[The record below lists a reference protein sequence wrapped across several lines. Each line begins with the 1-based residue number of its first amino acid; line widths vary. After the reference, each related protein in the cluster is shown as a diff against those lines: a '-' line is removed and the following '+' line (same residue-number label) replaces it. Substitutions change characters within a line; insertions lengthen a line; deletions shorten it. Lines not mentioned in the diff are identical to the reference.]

1 MKLIIKGIVQ
11 GVGFRPTVAKIAKK
25 LNLHGYV
32 RNMGSYVE
40 IFIEEDELVEEF
52 LKILKE
58 SLPPIAHI
66 SEVIIRKEFP
76 EESYDGFE
84 IKKSKDAE
92 RFSIIPPD
100 TAICEDCL
108 KELFDK
114 NNRRYLYPFTN
125 CTKCGA
131 RFSIIEDL
139 PYDRERTT
147 MKYFPMC
154 KACLNE
160 YYDLNNRRYDAQ
172 TISCPECGP
181 KMYIIDKNGKK
192 LDVNDPIKVFAKA
205 IDKGLI
211 GVIKGWGGYHVVCKL
226 SSVPRLR
233 DLYNRP
239 TKPFAIM
246 FRDINTIKKY
256 AYVSKVEEDLLLS
269 SIRPIVLLRKK
280 VFDKDLEYTSPG
292 LPYIGAYLPYS
303 AIQHILFHFLKTDA
317 IVMTSGN
324 LPGKPM
330 AINDDEAL
338 KLPADIYLSHN
349 RPIANRIDD
358 SVVKVYKKNT
368 FIIRRSRG
376 YVPISFPVNYPYKIL
391 SVGAELN
398 ITFTVSK
405 EGYMYPSQHIGDGTD
420 FDVIIFLQ
428 NAVEKFKKL
437 LKIENFDAVAA
448 DLHPKYST
456 RAYAER
462 FHENIYLIQ
471 HHHAHA
477 ASLLFDAGIEN
488 GIFLTFD
495 GTGYGPDDTIWG
507 GELLYA
513 TSTTY
518 ERLCSLKPIPLPGGE
533 KAIWN
538 PELIYKAILNEV
550 GDPQEDIDSLIRIS
564 PRTSSMGRL
573 LDALSYALGVCS
585 KATYDGEP
593 AMKLECLLLKGEG
606 RPFEIETT
614 REDGIIRIDPYEYFL
629 DIPKLK
635 SLKEKADFA
644 YRLIGGIIKSF
655 IDIAENFAEKY
666 DTRYLG
672 FTGGVSYNIPM
683 TDMFERF
690 AKEYNLIPVMHH
702 SIPNGDAGIS
712 IGQNYIVGNMILKGV
727 AKNPIE

>member
-40 IFIEEDELVEEF
+40 IFIEEDEMIETF
-52 LKILKE
+52 LKILRE

-66 SEVIIRKEFP
+66 SEVEIQKEPP
-76 EESYDGFE
+76 EESYHSFE

-114 NNRRYLYPFTN
+114 HNRRYLYPFTN

-154 KACLNE
+154 KTCLSE
-160 YYDLNNRRYDAQ
+160 YYNLNDRRYDAQ

-181 KMYIIDKNGKK
+181 KMYLIDKNGKK
-192 LDVNDPIKVFAKA
+192 LFVDNPIKVFAEA
-205 IDKGLI
+205 IDEGLI

-233 DLYNRP
+233 ILYNRP

-256 AYVSKVEEDLLLS
+256 AYVSEFEERLLLS
-269 SIRPIVLLRKK
+269 PIRPIVLLRKK
-280 VFDKDLEYTSPG
+280 VFDENIEHTAPG

-303 AIQHILFHFLKTDA
+303 AIQHILFHFLKADA

-324 LPGKPM
+324 PPGKPM
-330 AINDDEAL
+330 AINDEEVL

-376 YVPISFPVNYPYKIL
+376 YVPLPFPVNYPYKIL

-398 ITFTVSK
+398 ITFTISK
-405 EGYMYPSQHIGDGTD
+405 EGYMYTSQHIGDGTD
-420 FDVIIFLQ
+420 FDVILFLE
-428 NAVEKFKKL
+428 NAVEKFKEL
-437 LKIENFDAVAA
+437 LKIQKFDAVAA
-448 DLHPKYST
+448 DLHPKYAT

-462 FHENIYLIQ
+462 FYENIHLIQ

-477 ASLLFDAGIEN
+477 ASLLYDAGVER

-513 TSTTY
+513 TSTSY
-518 ERLCSLKPIPLPGGE
+518 ERLCSLKPVPLPGGE

-538 PELIYKAILNEV
+538 PELMYKSILNEV
-550 GDPQEDIDSLIRIS
+550 GVVQEDIEPLISIS

-593 AMKLECLLLKGEG
+593 AMRLELLLLKGEG
-606 RPFEIETT
+606 QPFEIEITK
-614 REDGIIRIDPYEYFL
+614 EDGITRIDPYEYFL
-629 DIPKLK
+629 DVPKLK

-644 YRLIGGIIKSF
+644 YRLISGIIKAF
-655 IDIAENFAEKY
+655 IEVAKESSEKFNVK
-666 DTRYLG
+666 YLG

-683 TDMFERF
+683 TEMFERM
-690 AKEYNLIPVMHH
+690 AKEYDLRPIMHH

-712 IGQNYIVGNMILKGV
+712 VGQNYILGNMMLKGIV
-727 AKNPIE
+727 KSPNE